1 MASQVQASHPPTKSL
16 RGARSGH
23 KQANVRAVCP
33 EDKLE
38 FKSFSSPALSYANKI
53 YIIKSQFPESNIV
66 KYPFTGL
73 RWKGSFPSQGYRETK
88 KN

>member
-1 MASQVQASHPPTKSL
+1 MASQVQASHPPTKSF

-53 YIIKSQFPESNIV
+53 YIIP
-66 KYPFTGL
+66 
-73 RWKGSFPSQGYRETK
+73 
-88 KN
+88 